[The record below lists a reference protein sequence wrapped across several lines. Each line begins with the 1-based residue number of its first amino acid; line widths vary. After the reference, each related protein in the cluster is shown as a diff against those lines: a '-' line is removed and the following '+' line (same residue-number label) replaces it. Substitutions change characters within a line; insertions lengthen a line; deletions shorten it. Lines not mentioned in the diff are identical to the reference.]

1 MGILNSL
8 VPCENWHLSPYLHL
22 PVSVNGRH
30 NSVLYRVTHTC
41 GVGIVFIVDILI
53 GWCCC
58 TRSVIGTRG
67 DDREDVDDPDDE

>member
-1 MGILNSL
+1 
-8 VPCENWHLSPYLHL
+8 LHF

-41 GVGIVFIVDILI
+41 DCVIGAVIFVVIVGILI
-53 GWCCC
+53 GCCC
-58 TRSVIGTRG
+58 CCCCIISVMGTRG